1 MCQAAL
7 PWHHLDMAAD
17 EPRSDREPRADL
29 DGRAAPDWLVRAA
42 AVGGRLLV
50 LAVLVWLLAGL
61 AVKLT
66 LVLVAVLTALLLAG
80 VAAPAVRWA
89 SSRGVPRWVSAGA
102 AVLLLLVLLA
112 GAGLGLAARIA
123 SQLPQLRDALD
134 RVSTQ
139 LSERFG
145 ISMPSLGDLMG
156 GGGQGGSGVAELIG
170 PARTLLEI
178 VLGVFLALAL
188 AFLFLTSGPG
198 MWRWLVDK
206 FGGTLREDVDAGG
219 RAAWGTVG
227 AYVRGLTIVALFDAV
242 GIGVGLLLLGVPLA
256 LTLAALQFVASYIP
270 TIGAFVAGA
279 VAVLVAYGTSGLGT
293 AALVLG
299 LVVVVQQLGND
310 VVEPYVMK
318 NRLPINAAMVLI
330 AVTAGGLL
338 WGLAGALLFVPLLAA
353 VSAAGH
359 EVWTRHGSRPIAG
372 G

>member
-1 MCQAAL
+1 M
-7 PWHHLDMAAD
+7 
-17 EPRSDREPRADL
+17 PRPDL
-29 DGRAAPDWLVRAA
+29 DDRAAPAWLVRAA

-50 LAVLVWLLAGL
+50 LAVLVWLLAGF

-66 LVLVAVLTALLLAG
+66 LVLVAVLTGLLLAG
-80 VAAPAVRWA
+80 VAAPAVGWA
-89 SSRGVPRWVSAGA
+89 SRRGVPRWVSAGA
-102 AVLLLLVLLA
+102 AVLLLLVVLV

-145 ISMPSLGDLMG
+145 TSMPSLGDV
-156 GGGQGGSGVAELIG
+156 GGGQGGAGVTELIG
-170 PARTLLEI
+170 PARTLLE
-178 VLGVFLALAL
+178 VALGVFLALAL

-198 MWRWLVDK
+198 MWRWLLGK
-206 FGGTLREDVDAGG
+206 FGGTVREDVDAGRG
-219 RAAWGTVG
+219 AAWGTVG
-227 AYVRGLTIVALFDAV
+227 AYVRGLTLVALFDAV
-242 GIGVGLLLLGVPLA
+242 GIGLGLLLLGVPLA

-270 TIGAFVAGA
+270 TIGAFLAGA
-279 VAVLVAYGTSGLGT
+279 VAVLVAYGASGLGT

-299 LVVVVQQLGND
+299 LVVLVQQIGND

-318 NRLPINAAMVLI
+318 NRLPINAAVVLI

-338 WGLAGALLFVPLLAA
+338 WGLAGALLFVPLVAA

>member
-1 MCQAAL
+1 MSWC
-7 PWHHLDMAAD
+7 MAAE
-17 EPRSDREPRADL
+17 EPRSHL
-29 DGRAAPDWLVRAA
+29 DDRAAPAWLVRTA

-80 VAAPAVRWA
+80 VAAPAVQWA
-89 SSRGVPRWVSAGA
+89 GRRGVPRWVSAGA
-102 AVLLLLVLLA
+102 AVLLLLVVLV
-112 GAGLGLAARIA
+112 GALLGLSARVA

-139 LSERFG
+139 FSERFG
-145 ISMPSLGDLMG
+145 MSMPSIGDLVG
-156 GGGQGGSGVAELIG
+156 GGGQGGSAVGALVG
-170 PARTLLEI
+170 PAQTLLEAL
-178 VLGVFLALAL
+178 LGVFLALAL

-198 MWRWLVDK
+198 MWQWLLGK
-206 FGGTLREDVDAGG
+206 FGGRVREDVDAGG

-242 GIGVGLLLLGVPLA
+242 GIGLGLLLLGIPLA

-279 VAVLVAYGTSGLGT
+279 VAVLVAYGAEGLGT

-299 LVVVVQQLGND
+299 LVVLVQQLGND

-318 NRLPINAAMVLI
+318 SRLPINAAMVLI

-338 WGLAGALLFVPLLAA
+338 WGLAGALLFVPLVAA
-353 VSAAGH
+353 ASAAGH

>member
-1 MCQAAL
+1 MPPADRGL
-7 PWHHLDMAAD
+7 PSGAV
-17 EPRSDREPRADL
+17 PRPDL
-29 DGRAAPDWLVRAA
+29 DDRAAPAWLVRAA

-50 LAVLVWLLAGL
+50 LAVLVWLLAGF

-66 LVLVAVLTALLLAG
+66 LVLVAVLTGLLLAG
-80 VAAPAVRWA
+80 VAAPAVGWA
-89 SSRGVPRWVSAGA
+89 SRRGVPRWVSAGA
-102 AVLLLLVLLA
+102 AVLLLLVVLV

-145 ISMPSLGDLMG
+145 TSMPSLGDVV
-156 GGGQGGSGVAELIG
+156 GGQGGAGVTELIG
-170 PARTLLEI
+170 PARTLLE
-178 VLGVFLALAL
+178 VALGVFLALAL

-198 MWRWLVDK
+198 MWRWLLGK
-206 FGGTLREDVDAGG
+206 FGGTVREDVDAGG

-227 AYVRGLTIVALFDAV
+227 AYVRGLTLVALFDAV
-242 GIGVGLLLLGVPLA
+242 GIGLGLLLLGVPLA

-270 TIGAFVAGA
+270 TIGAFLAGA
-279 VAVLVAYGTSGLGT
+279 VAVLVAYGASGLGT

-299 LVVVVQQLGND
+299 LVVLVQQIGND

-318 NRLPINAAMVLI
+318 NRLPINAAVVLI

-338 WGLAGALLFVPLLAA
+338 WGLAGALLFVPLVAA